1 MNFWTNK
8 NLHGSRTDPSFRL
21 HGTRRTVQVFEQQT
35 VWYSVTE
42 FARFRS
48 KICPEPC
55 KGVIRYQPSNRG
67 TKRNWLPQ
75 ILTFLKGQQCL
86 YLFWPF
92 RKTVAA
98 GAGKKIKLSLK
109 NDKIRYTDSLLLP
122 PTLADVMS
130 VQPTTPLLHTGQ
142 LQMVMMSSGWIRSAR
157 NSLHLVS
164 CDGISDEYSTKRF
177 NWILDIAFAFSISNS
192 LSILKWIGRDR
203 RWLKNEYSV
212 SFRSSLQKSHS
223 FRKLS
228 LSVAFESRCL
238 ENTYVWLKFFL
249 FFLSFL

>member
-1 MNFWTNK
+1 MALEHPLIFFTSDLYKTPLTRVRMNFWTNK
-8 NLHGSRTDPSFRL
+8 NFHGSRTDPSFSL
-21 HGTRRTVQVFEQQT
+21 HGTRRTVQVFEQQR
-35 VWYSVTE
+35 VPYSVTE

-55 KGVIRYQPSNRG
+55 KWAIRYQPSNRG
-67 TKRNWLPQ
+67 TNRNWLPQ

-86 YLFWPF
+86 TFLAISKDRSRRSLRRRRSKPSVYSVGLYKGF
-92 RKTVAA
+92 RRVRGPAVTQAIAA
-98 GAGKKIKLSLK
+98 GAAKKIKLYLK
-109 NDKIRYTDSLLLP
+109 NDKIRYTGSLLLP

-164 CDGISDEYSTKRF
+164 CDGISDEYSAKRF

-192 LSILKWIGRDR
+192 LSILK
-203 RWLKNEYSV
+203 
-212 SFRSSLQKSHS
+212 
-223 FRKLS
+223 
-228 LSVAFESRCL
+228 
-238 ENTYVWLKFFL
+238 
-249 FFLSFL
+249 

>member
-1 MNFWTNK
+1 MALEHSLIFFTSDLYKTPLTRVRMNFWTNK
-8 NLHGSRTDPSFRL
+8 NLHGSRTDPSFSL
-21 HGTRRTVQVFEQQT
+21 HGTHRTVQVFEQQR
-35 VWYSVTE
+35 VPYSVTE

-55 KGVIRYQPSNRG
+55 KWAIRYQPSNRG

-86 YLFWPF
+86 TFLAISKD
-92 RKTVAA
+92 R
-98 GAGKKIKLSLK
+98 SRRS
-109 NDKIRYTDSLLLP
+109 DKIRYTDSLLLP

-192 LSILKWIGRDR
+192 LSILK
-203 RWLKNEYSV
+203 
-212 SFRSSLQKSHS
+212 
-223 FRKLS
+223 
-228 LSVAFESRCL
+228 
-238 ENTYVWLKFFL
+238 
-249 FFLSFL
+249 